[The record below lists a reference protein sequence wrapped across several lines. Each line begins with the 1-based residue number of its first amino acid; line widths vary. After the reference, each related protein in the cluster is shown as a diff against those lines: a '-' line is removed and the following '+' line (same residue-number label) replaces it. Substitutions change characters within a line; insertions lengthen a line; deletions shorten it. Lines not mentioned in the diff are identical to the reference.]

1 VLHKT
6 TLERLASNEHS
17 NLFGLFVSYNE
28 NEVL

>member
-1 VLHKT
+1 MLDKT
-6 TLERLASNEHS
+6 MLERLASNKHS